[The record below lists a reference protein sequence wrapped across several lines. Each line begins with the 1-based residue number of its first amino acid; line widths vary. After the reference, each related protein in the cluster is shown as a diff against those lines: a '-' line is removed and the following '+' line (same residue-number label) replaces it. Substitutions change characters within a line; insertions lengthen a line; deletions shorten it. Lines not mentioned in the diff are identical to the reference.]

1 MGKRNIGYVRVS
13 STDQNSARQLDGVE
27 LDAVFED
34 KCSGA
39 TLNRPKLKEC
49 LKYLRK
55 GDTLHVHE
63 ISRLSRSLIDLKK
76 IVDRL
81 VKKGISIYFHKEGM
95 IFSNR
100 NKVSPTAKMIF
111 YIMGVF
117 AEFERDM
124 IRERQAEGIAKAK
137 KNGKC
142 FGRRPKL
149 SDDDLELMRGLKVDG
164 YCVDDICKLFK
175 ITRQAMYKALKRYNE
190 RLARSVSNSVAR

>member
-1 MGKRNIGYVRVS
+1 MEKKQKRNVGYVRVS

-27 LDAVFED
+27 LDIIFED

-49 LKYLRK
+49 LNYLHK

-63 ISRLSRSLIDLKK
+63 ISRLSRNLIDLKK
-76 IVDRL
+76 TVERL

-95 IFSNR
+95 KFDPEKKI
-100 NKVSPTAKMIF
+100 SPITKMIF

-137 KNGKC
+137 ANGKRL
-142 FGRRPKL
+142 GRKPKL
-149 SDDDLELMRGLKVDG
+149 SDEDLELMKDLKDDE
-164 YCVDDICKLFK
+164 YCVDDIGKLFR
-175 ITRQAMYKALKRYNE
+175 ITRQGVYKALKRYRE
-190 RLARSVSNSVAR
+190 RIEKQIKG